1 MDGDFGGG
9 PRVALIAG
17 LAAIVFS
24 GATADAG
31 SAGFATL
38 LGGSP
43 VGAGREADRLGKG
56 ESALKITV

>member
-1 MDGDFGGG
+1 M
-9 PRVALIAG
+9 ALIAG

-31 SAGFATL
+31 SAGFAAL